1 MTAVLRP
8 GQDAQLHQA
17 WQTWHKTLGK
27 GALALALVNIFIG
40 LTIGQA
46 PIPYYIWQALVVIGL
61 FMVVSRST
69 AMLHPCIRRA
79 ACYQNMWLML
89 VVVSLTMATNTHW
102 HTDSAHP
109 AVLLATSCTRRW

>member
-17 WQTWHKTLGK
+17 WSTWHKTLGR

-69 AMLHPCIRRA
+69 ALLHGCTHRA
-79 ACYQNMWLML
+79 DL
-89 VVVSLTMATNTHW
+89 
-102 HTDSAHP
+102 
-109 AVLLATSCTRRW
+109 